1 MKFSTGEIHT
11 IITALIYRKIILIKE
26 IRDIPAETIKAT
38 NDKEIKEIEALLE
51 KIQNNKW

>member
-1 MKFSTGEIHT
+1 MKFSTGKIHT
-11 IITALIYRKIILIKE
+11 IITVLIYRKIILIKE